1 MNKEREREREREREI
16 SEIFVKMLLVYKLIT
31 NELFIYTIA
40 EREN

>member
-1 MNKEREREREREREI
+1 MEAEDRDYEQREREI

>member
-1 MNKEREREREREREI
+1 MEAEDRDYEQREREI
-16 SEIFVKMLLVYKLIT
+16 SEIFVKLLLVYKLIT